1 MAAETVVLVVDD
13 DAGWREVVV
22 EALEGA
28 GVRAEAAENGLD
40 ALLRL
45 RRGLVRPDV
54 IVSDLAM
61 PVLDGW
67 QLRDR
72 LLRDPRFADI
82 PLVVLSSSDPGTI
95 VADRRLAKPCAPAEL
110 VRAVNGLARRRAA

>member
-1 MAAETVVLVVDD
+1 MAETTVLVVDD

-22 EALEGA
+22 ATLEEA
-28 GVRAEAAENGLD
+28 GVRAVEAQNGLE

-45 RRGLVRPDV
+45 KRGEVRPDV

-67 QLRDR
+67 QLRAR
-72 LLRDPRFADI
+72 LLRDPRLASI
-82 PLVVLSSSDPGTI
+82 PLVVLSSSEPGAI
-95 VADRRLAKPCAPAEL
+95 LADRRLAKPCSPAEL